1 MKILLSA
8 CAAAP
13 AHGSEAYFGWSAFE
27 ALSRHHDVRVI
38 TSEWSERLII
48 NKIGKTDAAR
58 HFRFVG
64 PPVRPIANRML
75 AKMESWRLNYL
86 FHHNVDRAARAW
98 MVAEKFDLVH
108 HVTYSTWRVAS
119 PLWQL
124 PIPFFWGPIGGGEKM
139 PLSFLGTVSLQ
150 AKMFEICRILSEQ
163 LSYRDPRV
171 KLCAMKACAV
181 MASNVET
188 EKVLLRLGTVADKIS
203 IICPAHFSIQKIR
216 KIQSMGPAKKSTGI
230 LKIFSGGSLEG
241 RKGVS
246 LSLQALAR
254 AKMAGLEFS
263 YVIGGGGPEARAL
276 KLLALKL
283 NLSKEI
289 HFHNGFNGQEYF
301 EKLQESHIFLLPSL
315 RESAGLTL
323 IEAMLCGALPI
334 VANCGG
340 PGDIVDSDVGFKV
353 PARNPAEVIHKI
365 AEILLRLDRDRELLH
380 TMGQKAKKRAET
392 KFLSENWLKQIELT
406 YAKGFAR
413 FSCSVRKR
421 R

>member
-1 MKILLSA
+1 MRILLSA

-38 TSEWSERLII
+38 TSEWSKQLII
-48 NKIGKTDAAR
+48 NKIGKTDTAR

-64 PPVRPIANRML
+64 PPARPIDNRML
-75 AKMESWRLNYL
+75 AKMESWRLNYS
-86 FHHNVDRAARAW
+86 FNHNVDRTARVW
-98 MVAEKFDLVH
+98 MGEEKFDLVH

-139 PLSFLGTVSLQ
+139 PLPFFGTVSLQ
-150 AKMFEICRILSEQ
+150 ARMFEICRMLSDQ
-163 LSYRDPRV
+163 LSCRDPRV
-171 KLCAMKACAV
+171 KLCATEACAV
-181 MASNVET
+181 MASNVDT
-188 EKVLLRLGTVADKIS
+188 QKVLMRLGTAADKIS
-203 IICPAHFSIQKIR
+203 VLCPAHFSILRIR
-216 KIQSMGPAKKSTGI
+216 KIQGMGRTNKSTGI

-246 LSLQALAR
+246 LNLQALAK
-254 AKMAGLEFS
+254 AKRAGLEFR
-263 YVIGGGGPEARAL
+263 YVVGGGGPEARAL
-276 KLLALKL
+276 RKLALKL

-289 HFHNGFNGQEYF
+289 QFHNGFDGHEYF

-315 RESAGLTL
+315 RENAGLTL

-334 VANCGG
+334 VAACGG

-353 PARNPAEVIHKI
+353 PATNPAEVIHKI

-380 TMGQKAKKRAET
+380 TMGQKAKKRAED
-392 KFLSENWLKQIELT
+392 KFSSENWLKQIELT

-413 FSCSVRKR
+413 FACSVKKR